1 MFGNDFFDELG
12 SYKNIMLFQISSR
25 RESRENLSH
34 QDESSYKN
42 FLQTIRYRIQHLGA
56 ITYRIYLF
64 TFAENTTNNSPK
76 VTWVRF
82 LRKDRFLLFY

>member
-34 QDESSYKN
+34 QDESSYKTSCKQLDTEFN
-42 FLQTIRYRIQHLGA
+42 TSGLLHTEFTCLPLLRTLLTIHQKSRESG
-56 ITYRIYLF
+56 F
-64 TFAENTTNNSPK
+64 
-76 VTWVRF
+76 
-82 LRKDRFLLFY
+82 

>member
-42 FLQTIRYRIQHLGA
+42 FLQTIRYRIQHLGLLH
-56 ITYRIYLF
+56 TEF
-64 TFAENTTNNSPK
+64 TCLPL
-76 VTWVRF
+76 
-82 LRKDRFLLFY
+82 LRTLLTIHQKSRESGF